1 MLAAHEGATSV
12 LRAAPG
18 GEHHGERGAGGRED
32 FFRAV
37 GAAPPMIRL
46 DPGRAEAL
54 ARIALGHVGQEWPQ
68 KLEQVLEGP
77 ADLRRPAALHPVFHG
92 SFDWHSCVHAHWM
105 LARLLR
111 RFPRLPSAA
120 AIAARFDHAITPEKV
135 AAERAFLARPA
146 ARGFERPYG
155 WAWLLKL
162 HAELDAPWAAFLAPL
177 ARDFADRFVAHLPRA
192 DYPVRHGVHSNTAF
206 ALTLAADWAER
217 HDPALLGLLRETAS
231 RWYGGDA
238 DAQAWEPSG
247 EDFLSP
253 VLAEAVCMARL
264 LPAPAFAGWRDRFLP
279 RLAQGEPAALFTP
292 ARVADRSDGRIVHL
306 DGLNLS
312 RAWGWRVLSAGLAPA
327 DARFPAAEAAAD
339 RHLDAALAHLDGH
352 YMGAHWLASFAVLA
366 LDGA

>member
-1 MLAAHEGATSV
+1 M
-12 LRAAPG
+12 
-18 GEHHGERGAGGRED
+18 
-32 FFRAV
+32 
-37 GAAPPMIRL
+37 RL
-46 DPGRAEAL
+46 DADLAEGF

-68 KLEQVLEGP
+68 KLDQVLEGP
-77 ADLRRPAALHPVFHG
+77 ADLRRPSDLHPAFHG

-111 RFPRLPSAA
+111 RFPALPSAA
-120 AIAARFDHAITPEKV
+120 AIAARFDATFTPANI
-135 AAERAFLARPA
+135 AAERDFLAKPA

-162 HAELDAPWAAFLAPL
+162 HAELEGGWAAALAPL

-217 HDPALLGLLRETAS
+217 HDTALLDLLRATAR
-231 RWYGGDA
+231 RWYGEDA

-253 VLAEAVCMARL
+253 VLVEAACMARL
-264 LPAPAFAGWRDRFLP
+264 LPPAEFATWRDRFLP
-279 RLAQGEPAALFTP
+279 RLGQGEPAALLTP
-292 ARVADRSDGRIVHL
+292 ARVADRTDGRIAHL
-306 DGLNLS
+306 DGVNLS
-312 RAWGWRVLSAGLAPA
+312 RAWCWRALA
-327 DARFPAAEAAAD
+327 AR
-339 RHLDAALAHLDGH
+339 LDAADPRRALAEDAAARHVAASIAEVGGH
-352 YMGAHWLASFAVLA
+352 YMGSHWLASFAVLA

>member
-1 MLAAHEGATSV
+1 M
-12 LRAAPG
+12 
-18 GEHHGERGAGGRED
+18 
-32 FFRAV
+32 
-37 GAAPPMIRL
+37 RL
-46 DPGRAEAL
+46 DAARAEAF
-54 ARIALGHVGQEWPQ
+54 ARIALGHVGREWPQ
-68 KLEQVLEGP
+68 KLDQVLEGP
-77 ADLRRPAALHPVFHG
+77 ADLRRPAELHPVFHG

-111 RFPRLPSAA
+111 RFPDLPSAP
-120 AIAARFDHAITPEKV
+120 AIAARFDAAFTAAGV

-162 HAELDAPWAAFLAPL
+162 HAELEGDWAAALEPL
-177 ARDFADRFVAHLPRA
+177 ARDFAARFAAHLPRA

-206 ALTLAADWAER
+206 ALTLAADWAEAQ
-217 HDPALLGLLRETAS
+217 DAGLLDLLRETAR

-253 VLAEAVCMARL
+253 VLAEAACMARL
-264 LPAPAFAGWRDRFLP
+264 LPQAAFATWRDRFLP
-279 RLAQGEPAALFTP
+279 RLAQGEPATLFAP
-292 ARVADRSDGRIVHL
+292 ARVADRSDGKIVHL

-312 RAWGWRVLSAGLAPA
+312 RAWCWRALAGGFDAADPRRALAE
-327 DARFPAAEAAAD
+327 EAAA
-339 RHLDAALAHLDGH
+339 RHVAASIDEVDGH
-352 YMGAHWLASFAVLA
+352 YMGSHWLASFAVLA

>member
-1 MLAAHEGATSV
+1 MSQDIFRDAG
-12 LRAAPG
+12 
-18 GEHHGERGAGGRED
+18 GAG
-32 FFRAV
+32 RA
-37 GAAPPMIRL
+37 RL
-46 DPGRAEAL
+46 DAPRAERL

-68 KLEQVLEGP
+68 KLDLVLEGP
-77 ADLRRPAALHPVFHG
+77 EDLRRPSELHPVFHG

-111 RFPRLPSAA
+111 RFPSLPAA
-120 AIAARFDHAITPEKV
+120 GAIAARFDHVFTPEKV
-135 AAERAFLARPA
+135 AGERAFLARPA

-162 HAELDAPWAAFLAPL
+162 HAELDGAWAERLAPL
-177 ARDFADRFVAHLPRA
+177 ARDFAERFAAHLPRA

-217 HDPALLGLLRETAS
+217 HDAALLDLLRATAW
-231 RWYGGDA
+231 RWYGADA

-253 VLAEAVCMARL
+253 ALVEAACMARL
-264 LPAPAFAGWRDRFLP
+264 LPTEAFAEWRDRFLP
-279 RLAQGEPAALFTP
+279 RLAAGEPVPLFQP
-292 ARVADRSDGRIVHL
+292 ARVSDRRDGRIVHL

-312 RAWGWRVLSAGLAPA
+312 RAWCWRALAAG
-327 DARFPAAEAAAD
+327 FAAAD
-339 RHLDAALAHLDGH
+339 PRRLLAEQTAERHVAASLDHVGGH

-366 LDGA
+366 LGGS

>member
-1 MLAAHEGATSV
+1 MPPQLATKGIVSLEPDSAD
-12 LRAAPG
+12 R
-18 GEHHGERGAGGRED
+18 
-32 FFRAV
+32 
-37 GAAPPMIRL
+37 
-46 DPGRAEAL
+46 L

-77 ADLRRPAALHPVFHG
+77 HDLRRPAELHPAFHG

-111 RFPRLPSAA
+111 RFPSLPSAS
-120 AIAARFDHAITPEKV
+120 AIVARFDAAFTPDTI
-135 AAERAFLARPA
+135 AAERTFLARPS

-162 HAELDAPWAAFLAPL
+162 HAELDGAWADRLAPL
-177 ARDFADRFVAHLPRA
+177 AGDFAARFTAHLPRA

-217 HDPALLGLLRETAS
+217 HDPALLDLLRATAR
-231 RWYGGDA
+231 RWYGADR

-253 VLAEAVCMARL
+253 TLVEAACMARL
-264 LPAPAFAGWRDRFLP
+264 LPPDEFAAWRDGFLP
-279 RLAQGEPAALFTP
+279 RLGLSEPATLFTP
-292 ARVADRSDGRIVHL
+292 ARVADRTDGRIVHL

-312 RAWGWRVLSAGLAPA
+312 RAWCWRVLAAGFG
-327 DARFPAAEAAAD
+327 DARRALAEDAAA
-339 RHLDAALAHLDGH
+339 RHLAASLDHVGGH

-366 LDGA
+366 LDGG

>member
-1 MLAAHEGATSV
+1 M
-12 LRAAPG
+12 
-18 GEHHGERGAGGRED
+18 
-32 FFRAV
+32 
-37 GAAPPMIRL
+37 MRL
-46 DPGRAEAL
+46 DEAL
-54 ARIALGHVGQEWPQ
+54 AERLARVALGHVGREWPQ
-68 KLEQVLEGP
+68 KLDQVLEGP
-77 ADLRRPAALHPVFHG
+77 ADLRRPSELHPVFHG

-111 RFPRLPSAA
+111 RFPALPSAGD
-120 AIAARFDHAITPEKV
+120 IAARFDHAFTAEKV

-162 HAELDAPWAAFLAPL
+162 HAELDGAWAASLAPL
-177 ARDFADRFVAHLPRA
+177 ARDFADRFAAHLPRA
-192 DYPVRHGVHSNTAF
+192 DYPVRHGVHANTAF

-217 HDPALLGLLRETAS
+217 HDAALLDLLRATAR
-231 RWYGGDA
+231 RWYGADRDA
-238 DAQAWEPSG
+238 PAWEPSG

-253 VLAEAVCMARL
+253 VLVEAACMARL
-264 LPAPAFAGWRDRFLP
+264 LPAPDFAAWRDAFLP
-279 RLAQGEPAALFTP
+279 RLAAGEPAALLIP

-312 RAWGWRVLSAGLAPA
+312 RAWCWRVLASGCAPEDPRRA
-327 DARFPAAEAAAD
+327 LAEAAAA
-339 RHLDAALAHLDGH
+339 RHLGASLAHLDGH